1 MVFVDVTPRRPV
13 QFPIARIFASVARW
27 LADARTE
34 RAKRMALQSLLFAPE
49 HRLRDIGIRREE
61 VLQAMER
68 RDGRFN

>member
-1 MVFVDVTPRRPV
+1 MVFVDVTPTRPV
-13 QFPIARIFASVARW
+13 TLPIARFFHGLAKW
-27 LADARTE
+27 LEDARIE
-34 RAKRMALQSLLFAPE
+34 RAKRLALQSLLFAPE